1 MSTTMSDTSV
11 SAFIGL
17 LGSATPAEAAEIL
30 AILDRGSALW
40 AARRAE
46 AEEPKKETAEPQKLK
61 KEKAAKAVK
70 PVKPVAVLPEAA
82 AGQPEASEY
91 RVPADSIDHSTCV
104 ARSLKGGEDKR
115 WKPIIFRESQCG
127 GAIAE
132 GSDICSKCAKREA
145 KYAEEAKP
153 GDWTGRVTE
162 EPLEWVHML
171 GTAWA
176 ASARQ
181 GQGPMFRGSADSSAA
196 DSGAEEIVA
205 AEEKMPA
212 PPKPVKADKA
222 AEKEATKA
230 KKEAEKEAAKAK
242 KEAEKEAAKAK
253 KEAEKEAAKAKKDAE
268 KAAKPAKV
276 VKAKAAKAVVAEP
289 VVVEGSLK
297 LIDGSLYMVKEGN
310 VYEYDELAETT
321 GDFVGRLTGE
331 DTIDTE
337 AEEVTAAE
345 SDTD

>member
-46 AEEPKKETAEPQKLK
+46 AEEPKKETTEPQKLK
-61 KEKAAKAVK
+61 KEKAVKAVKAAK

-212 PPKPVKADKA
+212 PPKPVKAADKA

-230 KKEAEKEAAKAK
+230 KKEAEKEAAR
-242 KEAEKEAAKAK
+242 
-253 KEAEKEAAKAKKDAE
+253 AKKDAE

-345 SDTD
+345 SDSE

>member
-61 KEKAAKAVK
+61 KEKAVKAVKAAK

-242 KEAEKEAAKAK
+242 K
-253 KEAEKEAAKAKKDAE
+253 DAE

-345 SDTD
+345 SDSE

>member
-61 KEKAAKAVK
+61 KEKAVKAVKAAK

-127 GAIAE
+127 GAIVE

-242 KEAEKEAAKAK
+242 K
-253 KEAEKEAAKAKKDAE
+253 DAE

-337 AEEVTAAE
+337 AEEVTAGE
-345 SDTD
+345 SDSE